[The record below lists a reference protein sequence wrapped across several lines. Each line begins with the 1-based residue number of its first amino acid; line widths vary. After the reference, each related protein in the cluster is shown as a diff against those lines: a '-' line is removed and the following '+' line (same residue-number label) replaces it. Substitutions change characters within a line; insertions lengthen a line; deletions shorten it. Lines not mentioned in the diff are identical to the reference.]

1 VSLLQVLL
9 ADSRKATLLGHP
21 EIAGASVRGQVE
33 EKSND
38 KKVIIF
44 KMRRRKNAKRL
55 RGFRRQVTMCHNT
68 DIIIYYA
75 NTILAAQYLYPSL
88 MSRVN
93 LMPQCFVKLYN
104 TISSLAS
111 ALSNEKMGM
120 LGYLIQSSYEQHLCV
135 HSTMGTRTTST
146 AHNLRGSNHALMQ

>member
-68 DIIIYYA
+68 DIIIYYE
-75 NTILAAQYLYPSL
+75 NTILAAQYLYLSL
-88 MSRVN
+88 
-93 LMPQCFVKLYN
+93 
-104 TISSLAS
+104 
-111 ALSNEKMGM
+111 
-120 LGYLIQSSYEQHLCV
+120 
-135 HSTMGTRTTST
+135 
-146 AHNLRGSNHALMQ
+146 